1 MFVVHILIFAALIWL
16 PMLAMSFTGGRPEGF
31 MWLAFPVLGAL
42 PVAISA
48 LLVFAPLT
56 QRPSDRRRV
65 SRREGFVLAGGAFL
79 IAALTFLIWRLSGVV
94 ATAWPFLLLSPLGA
108 MWGVIWRITEHL
120 TPSRP
125 SAA

>member
-16 PMLAMSFTGGRPEGF
+16 PMLALSFSGGRPEGV

-56 QRPSDRRRV
+56 QKPSDRRRV
-65 SRREGFVLAGGAFL
+65 PRRDALVLAGGACL
-79 IAALTFLIWRLSGVV
+79 IAAMTFLIWRMSGRV
-94 ATAWPFLLLSPLGA
+94 AAAWPFLLLSPLGA
-108 MWGVIWRITEHL
+108 IWGVLWRIIERFAPT
-120 TPSRP
+120 RP
-125 SAA
+125 ADT